1 MRRGRK
7 NLFPKLA
14 PCALNVHSDV
24 PCAVFA
30 SRQQGKITRK
40 LVLRDGKT
48 QTVNAIQTDRLVK
61 RYRGAVSPA
70 LDGVSLNVPE
80 GERFGLL
87 GPNGAGKTTLISI
100 LSGALRPSG
109 GTASLLGF
117 DLQTQFRKIRQFL
130 GLVPQELA
138 LYDPLT
144 ARENLLFFGRIYGLS
159 KKRLVQRIEECLA
172 LAGLEAN
179 AERPVKTFSGGMKR
193 RLNLAIGLLHE
204 PRLLILDE
212 PTVGIDAQS
221 RNAILESLEQINQSG
236 TTLLYTT
243 HYMEEAQRLCTRLA
257 ILDQGKILAEGP
269 TQEVLF
275 RNGSETRLEDLFLEL
290 TGKDLKD

>member
-1 MRRGRK
+1 M
-7 NLFPKLA
+7 
-14 PCALNVHSDV
+14 
-24 PCAVFA
+24 
-30 SRQQGKITRK
+30 
-40 LVLRDGKT
+40 
-48 QTVNAIQTDRLVK
+48 NAIQTDHLVK
-61 RYRGAVSPA
+61 RYRGADSPA

-109 GTASLLGF
+109 GTASLLGY
-117 DLQTQFRKIRQFL
+117 DLGTQFRQVRQFL

-138 LYDPLT
+138 LYEPLT
-144 ARENLLFFGRIYGLS
+144 ARENLHFFGRIYGLP
-159 KKRLVQRIEECLA
+159 KKRLLERIAECLA

-179 AERPVKTFSGGMKR
+179 ADRPVKTFSGGMKR

-221 RNAILESLEQINQSG
+221 RNAILESLEQINRSG

-257 ILDQGKILAEGP
+257 ILDRGRVLAEGP
-269 TQEVLF
+269 TQEVLH
-275 RNGSETRLEDLFLEL
+275 RNGDTARLEDLFLEL

>member
-1 MRRGRK
+1 
-7 NLFPKLA
+7 
-14 PCALNVHSDV
+14 
-24 PCAVFA
+24 
-30 SRQQGKITRK
+30 
-40 LVLRDGKT
+40 
-48 QTVNAIQTDRLVK
+48 VNAIQTDRLVK
-61 RYRGAVSPA
+61 HYRGASTPA
-70 LDGVSLNVPE
+70 LDGVSLSVPE

-100 LSGALRPSG
+100 LSGALRPSA
-109 GTASLLGF
+109 GTASLLGY
-117 DLQTQFRKIRQFL
+117 DLKTQFGEIRKFL

-138 LYDPLT
+138 LYDTLT
-144 ARENLLFFGRIYGLS
+144 ARENLHFFGSVYGLP
-159 KKRLVQRIEECLA
+159 KKRLIERVSDSLTV
-172 LAGLEAN
+172 AGLESSAD
-179 AERPVKTFSGGMKR
+179 RPVKTYSGGMKR

-221 RNAILESLEQINQSG
+221 RNAILESLEEINRTG

-257 ILDQGKILAEGP
+257 IVDRGRVLAEGP
-269 TQEVLF
+269 TQEVLR
-275 RNGSETRLEDLFLEL
+275 RNGNATRLEDLFLEL